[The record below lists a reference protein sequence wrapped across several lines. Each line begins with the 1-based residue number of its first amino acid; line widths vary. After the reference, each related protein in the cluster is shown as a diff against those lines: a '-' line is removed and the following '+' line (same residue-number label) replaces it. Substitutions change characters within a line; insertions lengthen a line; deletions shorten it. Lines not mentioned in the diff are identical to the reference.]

1 MKVGEEINT
10 RRARRGRL
18 PAGTAWKLG
27 LQSYLR
33 HPVRAAVSA
42 LLSAIAFTLVGV
54 SATIGRGDIAET
66 EFRIMRE
73 NGVQSA
79 VLKSDAGTGV
89 AMRWTEA
96 ERALVRSELGGPVFP
111 VVSGDCSVDNLN
123 EGDSVYTSAQPVGFT
138 SAEEAEG
145 AFSVSGAL
153 PAREGEIGVTR
164 FLAEIFAENG
174 LETEAGTEYFD
185 SPEALI
191 GAPLVVNGET
201 FRITAVIDTGFSGGQ
216 YAPLKETG
224 EGELPE
230 YAEQLASR
238 FATEL
243 SFSAHALL
251 FLPDLSALA
260 DEDSIVPEYASL
272 SLGDS
277 FRKELLKIEK
287 DTGKVPVVRVSDG
300 ATGAILPASVLPAL
314 FGEIPAEG
322 ELSGTYETLGEAFSA
337 MFAEYFSERAEEY
350 YALAA
355 SEGYTGTPEEYA
367 EGVLSGITPEYGPG
381 RGEMYFDFY
390 GEYSSDFPLSEGDRC
405 AVSEKR
411 SEKEYVF
418 PIAGFYPDETGFSI
432 LLSPQFYE
440 EVYREIGGVY
450 DFLAA
455 GTAVGERAAVGYL
468 GGKTVGNFTFS
479 LFNYVK
485 EELDSQAELFGSIA
499 KGAAVLSGI
508 FGVFAVLLY
517 VNFMMQS
524 VRDRYSSVAVLRAL
538 GCGRGGVFGI
548 FARECCV
555 FGSGVLALSGLGMA
569 AAIAA
574 ADTVLLAA
582 DGAVFALL
590 AAGIALISLCA
601 GGLSALSL
609 KDEKLLEFMRE

>member
-1 MKVGEEINT
+1 MKVREEINT

-153 PAREGEIGVTR
+153 PAREGEIGVTC

-174 LETEAGTEYFD
+174 LDTEEGTEYFD

-224 EGELPE
+224 EEALPE
-230 YAEQLASR
+230 ASEQLASR
-238 FATEL
+238 FATEI

-260 DEDSIVPEYASL
+260 DEDSIAPEYASL
-272 SLGDS
+272 SLGDN

-287 DTGKVPVVRVSDG
+287 DTGKVPVVRVSDE
-300 ATGAILPASVLPAL
+300 TGAILPASVLPAL
-314 FGEIPAEG
+314 LGKIPAEG
-322 ELSGTYETLGEAFSA
+322 DLSGIYETLGEAFSA
-337 MFAEYFSERAEEY
+337 MFAEYFSGRAEEY

-355 SEGYTGTPEEYA
+355 AEGYTGTPGEYA
-367 EGVLSGITPEYGPG
+367 EGVLGGMTPEYGPG

-390 GEYSSDFPLSEGDRC
+390 AEYSADFPLSEGGRC

-432 LLSPQFYE
+432 LLSPQVYE

-455 GTAVGERAAVGYL
+455 GAAVGERAAVGYL

-499 KGAAVLSGI
+499 KGAAVFSGI

-555 FGSGVLALSGLGMA
+555 FGLGVLALSGLGMA

>member
-54 SATIGRGDIAET
+54 SATIGRGDIAKT

-89 AMRWTEA
+89 AMRWTER
-96 ERALVRSELGGPVFP
+96 ERAFVQSDLGGPVFP

-145 AFSVSGAL
+145 FFSVSGTL

-174 LETEAGTEYFD
+174 LETEERTEYFD

-224 EGELPE
+224 EEALPE
-230 YAEQLASR
+230 ASEQLASR
-238 FATEL
+238 FATEI

-260 DEDSIVPEYASL
+260 DEDSIAPEYASL
-272 SLGDS
+272 SLGDN

-287 DTGKVPVVRVSDG
+287 DTGEVPVVRVSDE
-300 ATGAILPASVLPAL
+300 TGAILPASVLPAL
-314 FGEIPAEG
+314 LGKIPAEG
-322 ELSGTYETLGEAFSA
+322 DLSGIYETLGEAFSA

-355 SEGYTGTPEEYA
+355 AEGYTGTPGEYA
-367 EGVLSGITPEYGPG
+367 EGVLGGITPEYGPG

-390 GEYSSDFPLSEGDRC
+390 AEYSADFPLSEGGRC

-468 GGKTVGNFTFS
+468 GGKTVGNFTYS

-555 FGSGVLALSGLGMA
+555 FGLGVLTLSGLGMA

>member
-96 ERALVRSELGGPVFP
+96 ERALVRSELGVPVFP

-123 EGDSVYTSAQPVGFT
+123 EGDSVYASAQPVGFT

-145 AFSVSGAL
+145 TFSVSGAL
-153 PAREGEIGVTR
+153 PARGGEIGVTR

-174 LETEAGTEYFD
+174 LETEEGTEYFD

-224 EGELPE
+224 EEALPE
-230 YAEQLASR
+230 ASEQLASR
-238 FATEL
+238 FATEI

-260 DEDSIVPEYASL
+260 DEDSIAPEYASL
-272 SLGDS
+272 SLGDN

-287 DTGKVPVVRVSDG
+287 DTGEVPVVRVSDE
-300 ATGAILPASVLPAL
+300 TGAILPASVLPAL
-314 FGEIPAEG
+314 LGKIPAEG
-322 ELSGTYETLGEAFSA
+322 DLSGIYETLGEAFSA

-390 GEYSSDFPLSEGDRC
+390 AEYSADFPLSEGGRC

-432 LLSPQFYE
+432 LLSPQVYE

-455 GTAVGERAAVGYL
+455 GAAVGERVAVGYL
-468 GGKTVGNFTFS
+468 GGKTVGNFTYS

-499 KGAAVLSGI
+499 KGAAVFSGI

-524 VRDRYSSVAVLRAL
+524 VRDRYSSVAVLRAM

-555 FGSGVLALSGLGMA
+555 FGLGVLTLSGLGMA

>member
-1 MKVGEEINT
+1 MKVREEINT

-54 SATIGRGDIAET
+54 SATIGRGDIAKT

-96 ERALVRSELGGPVFP
+96 ERAFVQSDLGGPVFP

-145 AFSVSGAL
+145 FFSVSGAL

-174 LETEAGTEYFD
+174 LETEERTEYFD

-230 YAEQLASR
+230 ASEQLASR
-238 FATEL
+238 FATEI

-260 DEDSIVPEYASL
+260 DEDSIAPEYASL
-272 SLGDS
+272 SLGDN

-287 DTGKVPVVRVSDG
+287 DTGEVPVVRVSDE
-300 ATGAILPASVLPAL
+300 TGAILPASVLPAL
-314 FGEIPAEG
+314 LGKIPAEG
-322 ELSGTYETLGEAFSA
+322 DLSGIYETLGEAFSA

-355 SEGYTGTPEEYA
+355 ADGYTGTPGEYA
-367 EGVLSGITPEYGPG
+367 EGVLGGITPEYGPG

-390 GEYSSDFPLSEGDRC
+390 AEYSADFPLSDGSRC
-405 AVSEKR
+405 AVNEKR

-432 LLSPQFYE
+432 LLSPQVYE

-455 GTAVGERAAVGYL
+455 GAAVGKRVAVGYL
-468 GGKTVGNFTFS
+468 GGKTVGNFTYS

-555 FGSGVLALSGLGMA
+555 FGLGVLALSGLGMA

>member
-54 SATIGRGDIAET
+54 SATIGRGDIAKT

-96 ERALVRSELGGPVFP
+96 ERAFVQSDLGGPVFP

-153 PAREGEIGVTR
+153 PAREGEIGVTC

-174 LETEAGTEYFD
+174 LDTEEGTEYFD

-224 EGELPE
+224 EEALPE
-230 YAEQLASR
+230 ASEQLASR
-238 FATEL
+238 FATEI

-260 DEDSIVPEYASL
+260 DEDSIAPEYASL

-287 DTGKVPVVRVSDG
+287 DTGEVPVVRVSDE
-300 ATGAILPASVLPAL
+300 TGAILPASVLPAL
-314 FGEIPAEG
+314 LGKIPAEG
-322 ELSGTYETLGEAFSA
+322 DLSGVYETLGEAFSA

-355 SEGYTGTPEEYA
+355 AEGYTGTPGEYA
-367 EGVLSGITPEYGPG
+367 EGVLGGMTPEYGPG

-390 GEYSSDFPLSEGDRC
+390 AEYSADFPLSEGGRC

-432 LLSPQFYE
+432 LLSPQVYE

-455 GTAVGERAAVGYL
+455 GAAVGERVAVGYL
-468 GGKTVGNFTFS
+468 GGKTVGNFTYS

-555 FGSGVLALSGLGMA
+555 FGLGVLALSGLGMA

>member
-1 MKVGEEINT
+1 MKVREETNT

-18 PAGTAWKLG
+18 PVGTAWKLG

-54 SATIGRGDIAET
+54 SATIGRGDIAKT

-96 ERALVRSELGGPVFP
+96 ERAFVQSDLGGPVFP

-145 AFSVSGAL
+145 VFSVSGAL

-174 LETEAGTEYFD
+174 LETEERTEYFD

-224 EGELPE
+224 EEALPE
-230 YAEQLASR
+230 ASEQLASR
-238 FATEL
+238 FATEI

-260 DEDSIVPEYASL
+260 DEDSIAPEYASL
-272 SLGDS
+272 SLGDN

-287 DTGKVPVVRVSDG
+287 DTGEVPVVRVSDE
-300 ATGAILPASVLPAL
+300 TGAILPASVLPAL
-314 FGEIPAEG
+314 LGKIPAEG
-322 ELSGTYETLGEAFSA
+322 DLSGIYETLGEAFSA

-355 SEGYTGTPEEYA
+355 AEGYTGTPEEYA

-390 GEYSSDFPLSEGDRC
+390 AEYSSDFPLSEGGRC

-432 LLSPQFYE
+432 LLSPQVYE

-468 GGKTVGNFTFS
+468 GGKTVGNFTFF

-499 KGAAVLSGI
+499 KGAAVFSGI

-555 FGSGVLALSGLGMA
+555 FGLGVLALSGLGMA

>member
-10 RRARRGRL
+10 RRTRRGRL

-96 ERALVRSELGGPVFP
+96 ERALVRSELGVPVFP

-153 PAREGEIGVTR
+153 PAREGEIGVTC

-174 LETEAGTEYFD
+174 LDTEEGTEYFD

-224 EGELPE
+224 EEALPE
-230 YAEQLASR
+230 ASEQLASR
-238 FATEL
+238 FATEI

-260 DEDSIVPEYASL
+260 DEDSIAPEYASL
-272 SLGDS
+272 SLGDN

-287 DTGKVPVVRVSDG
+287 DTGEVPVVRVSDE
-300 ATGAILPASVLPAL
+300 TGAILPASVLPAL
-314 FGEIPAEG
+314 LGKIPAEG
-322 ELSGTYETLGEAFSA
+322 DLSGIYETLGEAFSA

-355 SEGYTGTPEEYA
+355 AEGYTGTPGEYA
-367 EGVLSGITPEYGPG
+367 EGVLGGITPEYGPG

-390 GEYSSDFPLSEGDRC
+390 AEYSADFPLSEGGRC

-432 LLSPQFYE
+432 LLSPQVYE

-555 FGSGVLALSGLGMA
+555 FGLGVLALSGLGMA

>member
-1 MKVGEEINT
+1 
-10 RRARRGRL
+10 
-18 PAGTAWKLG
+18 
-27 LQSYLR
+27 
-33 HPVRAAVSA
+33 
-42 LLSAIAFTLVGV
+42 
-54 SATIGRGDIAET
+54 
-66 EFRIMRE
+66 
-73 NGVQSA
+73 
-79 VLKSDAGTGV
+79 
-89 AMRWTEA
+89 
-96 ERALVRSELGGPVFP
+96 
-111 VVSGDCSVDNLN
+111 
-123 EGDSVYTSAQPVGFT
+123 
-138 SAEEAEG
+138 
-145 AFSVSGAL
+145 
-153 PAREGEIGVTR
+153 
-164 FLAEIFAENG
+164 
-174 LETEAGTEYFD
+174 
-185 SPEALI
+185 
-191 GAPLVVNGET
+191 
-201 FRITAVIDTGFSGGQ
+201 
-216 YAPLKETG
+216 
-224 EGELPE
+224 
-230 YAEQLASR
+230 
-238 FATEL
+238 
-243 SFSAHALL
+243 
-251 FLPDLSALA
+251 
-260 DEDSIVPEYASL
+260 
-272 SLGDS
+272 
-277 FRKELLKIEK
+277 
-287 DTGKVPVVRVSDG
+287 
-300 ATGAILPASVLPAL
+300 
-314 FGEIPAEG
+314 
-322 ELSGTYETLGEAFSA
+322 
-337 MFAEYFSERAEEY
+337 
-350 YALAA
+350 
-355 SEGYTGTPEEYA
+355 
-367 EGVLSGITPEYGPG
+367 
-381 RGEMYFDFY
+381 MYFDFY
-390 GEYSSDFPLSEGDRC
+390 AEYSADFPLSEGGRC

-432 LLSPQFYE
+432 LLTPQFYE

-468 GGKTVGNFTFS
+468 GGKTVGNFTYS

-555 FGSGVLALSGLGMA
+555 FGLGVLTLSGLGMA

>member
-1 MKVGEEINT
+1 MKVREETNT

-54 SATIGRGDIAET
+54 SATIGRGDIAKT

-96 ERALVRSELGGPVFP
+96 ERAFVQSDLGGPVFP

-145 AFSVSGAL
+145 VFSVSGAL

-174 LETEAGTEYFD
+174 LETEERTEYFD

-224 EGELPE
+224 EEALPE
-230 YAEQLASR
+230 ASEQLASR
-238 FATEL
+238 FATEI

-260 DEDSIVPEYASL
+260 DEDSIAPEYASL
-272 SLGDS
+272 SLGDN

-287 DTGKVPVVRVSDG
+287 DTGEVPVVRVSDE
-300 ATGAILPASVLPAL
+300 TGAILPASVLPAL
-314 FGEIPAEG
+314 LGKIPAEG
-322 ELSGTYETLGEAFSA
+322 DLSGIYETLGEAFSA

-355 SEGYTGTPEEYA
+355 AEGYTGTPGEYA
-367 EGVLSGITPEYGPG
+367 EGVLGGMTPEYGPG

-390 GEYSSDFPLSEGDRC
+390 AEYSADFPLSEGGRC
-405 AVSEKR
+405 AVNEKR

-432 LLSPQFYE
+432 LLSPQVYE

-455 GTAVGERAAVGYL
+455 GAAVGERVAVGYL
-468 GGKTVGNFTFS
+468 GGKTVGNFTYS

-555 FGSGVLALSGLGMA
+555 FGLGVLALSGLGMA